1 MRLVRLVRTILDK
14 KSPPGSF
21 LSLFSPYIR
30 LLQLNGGLQRT
41 DRDALFCKRTP
52 AQSSAGSG
60 KPGTWHAL
68 AIIEMADCGR
78 KRLSNR
84 R

>member
-14 KSPPGSF
+14 KSPPGCF
-21 LSLFSPYIR
+21 LSLFSPYIG
-30 LLQLNGGLQRT
+30 LLQLNGGHRAALCQRT
-41 DRDALFCKRTP
+41 PD
-52 AQSSAGSG
+52 QSSAGSG
-60 KPGTWHAL
+60 KAGVWSAL
-68 AIIEMADCGR
+68 VIIEMAGCGR